1 MTPRKSYEQME
12 RDFQGVFDRYTHDN
26 GFAAFSNDQA
36 EDGLR
41 RFGLKFPEGMKKFT
55 SIGGGMYVLTPKVAE
70 LEKMCAAHYNEIE
83 RCMADDDWLRDAFAY
98 EIANHDANW
107 CEWPDEFV
115 ENFGLKFDQVKADP
129 RLKRIFDEAYDQALG
144 IDIEE
149 TEDNSYYILCRR
161 TDPTYT
167 AETAIKEWLS
177 ENKDVAIG
185 LAQQYWSE
193 NDPDSEPFDWD
204 YFEELLQS
212 MGPIE
217 AFRAGCFSD
226 INWSDNYV
234 VIDGYGNFETISD
247 SEFEDRCYSLVHE
260 SDFIEKILDGT
271 LEIPPDM
278 AEIIGIFTFDKD
290 KLTVSQCK
298 RSRHAITSKSRKTA
312 RTTSTVRKTKAL
324 AMKVQPRKKTFS
336 RNKSKP
342 TVSNG
347 KRARMTKTNHFKGG
361 VVTTRK
367 DKIAKQKPK
376 TKTAT
381 NRSRGA
387 RQ

>member
-1 MTPRKSYEQME
+1 
-12 RDFQGVFDRYTHDN
+12 
-26 GFAAFSNDQA
+26 
-36 EDGLR
+36 
-41 RFGLKFPEGMKKFT
+41 
-55 SIGGGMYVLTPKVAE
+55 
-70 LEKMCAAHYNEIE
+70 
-83 RCMADDDWLRDAFAY
+83 
-98 EIANHDANW
+98 
-107 CEWPDEFV
+107 
-115 ENFGLKFDQVKADP
+115 
-129 RLKRIFDEAYDQALG
+129 
-144 IDIEE
+144 
-149 TEDNSYYILCRR
+149 
-161 TDPTYT
+161 
-167 AETAIKEWLS
+167 
-177 ENKDVAIG
+177 
-185 LAQQYWSE
+185 
-193 NDPDSEPFDWD
+193 
-204 YFEELLQS
+204 

-290 KLTVSQCK
+290 KLTVSYCK
-298 RSRHAITSKSRKTA
+298 RSRHAITSKNRKIAST
-312 RTTSTVRKTKAL
+312 RSTSRKTKAPT
-324 AMKVQPRKKTFS
+324 KKKTVS
-336 RNKSKP
+336 KNKSKL

-376 TKTAT
+376 TKTVI
-381 NRSRGA
+381 NRFRGA
-387 RQ
+387 KQ